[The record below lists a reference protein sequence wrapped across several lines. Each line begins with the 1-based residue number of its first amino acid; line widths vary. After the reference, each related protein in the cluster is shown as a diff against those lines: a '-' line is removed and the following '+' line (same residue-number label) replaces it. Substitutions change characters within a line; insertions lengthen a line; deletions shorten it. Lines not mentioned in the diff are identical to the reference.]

1 VDNANTIQYNTIQ
14 YNTILYAAECNIMT
28 LDAGAATFQ
37 P

>member
-1 VDNANTIQYNTIQ
+1 VDNANTIAYTD
-14 YNTILYAAECNIMT
+14 YTMMT